1 MRNTIK
7 ILILSIFTL
16 IILSLLTC
24 VNAATAS
31 VSANKTNVT
40 VGENVTIT
48 VNVNA
53 ASWSISVGGA
63 VSGRMTGY
71 NEDGVNQNASK
82 QFTLNTSTAGTY
94 TVSISGDVTDQSSD
108 YSTPVSGSVTVIVNA
123 PVVPPEQPPTNNN
136 GNQSSGGNT
145 TTKPNNNNNTTTKP
159 KENKSSNSRLG
170 SLQIAEG
177 AITPEFESK
186 TREYTIN
193 IPNEIT
199 ALNIEAVA
207 EDSKATVRITGNEEL
222 QVGENEISVVVTA
235 EDGSKTTYIIKAIRA
250 DEELGLQSL
259 SVFYI
264 NENGEKTPLD
274 LEPLLVAGVYEY
286 KLKDISY
293 KIDKLL
299 VEAIANKE
307 IATIEIKGNENLKEG
322 KNEIQ
327 IILTIKSEVEEEI
340 EQEGQENLLEQK
352 IYTIIVN
359 KEMAPV
365 PPAPLTTT
373 QKIKNWFNGAGTWI
387 SENLMKIQAVA
398 LLVSATALA
407 GLTVYFVYD
416 YKNYKKLLEKL
427 AEINKT
433 NLMEKANFAL
443 GTENVEK
450 AEVEKTKTEEVK
462 TENEETTKISEK
474 TSKSE
479 LLEEFVKTSEMPEE
493 GRTKFGKGKRFR
505 Q

>member
-1 MRNTIK
+1 MLFR
-7 ILILSIFTL
+7 S
-16 IILSLLTC
+16 
-24 VNAATAS
+24 
-31 VSANKTNVT
+31 
-40 VGENVTIT
+40 
-48 VNVNA
+48 
-53 ASWSISVGGA
+53 
-63 VSGRMTGY
+63 
-71 NEDGVNQNASK
+71 
-82 QFTLNTSTAGTY
+82 
-94 TVSISGDVTDQSSD
+94 
-108 YSTPVSGSVTVIVNA
+108 
-123 PVVPPEQPPTNNN
+123 
-136 GNQSSGGNT
+136 
-145 TTKPNNNNNTTTKP
+145 
-159 KENKSSNSRLG
+159 
-170 SLQIAEG
+170 
-177 AITPEFESK
+177 
-186 TREYTIN
+186 
-193 IPNEIT
+193 
-199 ALNIEAVA
+199 
-207 EDSKATVRITGNEEL
+207 
-222 QVGENEISVVVTA
+222 
-235 EDGSKTTYIIKAIRA
+235 TYIIKAIRA